1 MRHLHQ
7 ARQRP
12 GRHPP
17 HTLQPRD
24 LGGLYADLPMSVWG
38 LWQAALCL
46 KGVETY
52 DDETV
57 VELLLVNTG
66 KVPLCELRVA
76 LDQVQQHIVQ

>member
-1 MRHLHQ
+1 
-7 ARQRP
+7 
-12 GRHPP
+12 
-17 HTLQPRD
+17 
-24 LGGLYADLPMSVWG
+24 MSVWG